1 MSHTILRAT
10 LRPFVAGLLFLFTGC
25 NYTSPTYL
33 YFLNLCRQEAGVHIY
48 KTVDNVDSIFQM
60 RRPAKLEPHNQPPL
74 YKNRKLVGSVRDA
87 AWGKGFW
94 IEDYPVNFEIPP
106 ADGRM
111 PTKTFEEQANA
122 PFTRYKYFEGID
134 QDNGTTGGYLRLRSE
149 PVLVRPCRTWHC
161 YEETEF
167 RKEQTRVPTRQSRYG
182 YTWTELHPSSFDD
195 QILGIEY
202 KIIDLTTDEVLAV
215 SRDYYMFPTNVS
227 TRSSSAG
234 GICRKSDGTYGPIEP
249 AQLII
254 SVLRPSSTGPR
265 PRVYEAGN

>member
-1 MSHTILRAT
+1 
-10 LRPFVAGLLFLFTGC
+10 
-25 NYTSPTYL
+25 L